1 MSNQVTQSKKPESI
15 KSITDNALSTITKYM
30 NDGVLHLPSTY
41 SVENAMKSAYLTL
54 LQTTDS
60 SNKPVLE
67 TCTKESIY
75 QALLDMAVQ
84 GLTPAK
90 NQCYFIPYKNKLTLS
105 RSYLG
110 TIAVTKATVP
120 EIKDVKGYAIYEKDI
135 FETEFDYNTGC
146 IKIKKFERSFEN
158 IDTSKIKG
166 AFALIIGEKGVLHT
180 EVMNMAQ
187 IRNSWA
193 MGATKGNSKAH
204 TQFTDQM
211 AIRTVINRACKFY
224 INTSD
229 DMNLLFS
236 DSYSNSDEEKTDKR
250 QAEIIDSAVEEEIS
264 NNANNEVI
272 DADFEEVEETPTE
285 TKPTT
290 NKEEKPTQEKP
301 ADGQMMFDGFE
312 EVEDPVVPF

>member
-1 MSNQVTQSKKPESI
+1 
-15 KSITDNALSTITKYM
+15 
-30 NDGVLHLPSTY
+30 
-41 SVENAMKSAYLTL
+41 
-54 LQTTDS
+54 
-60 SNKPVLE
+60 
-67 TCTKESIY
+67 
-75 QALLDMAVQ
+75 
-84 GLTPAK
+84 
-90 NQCYFIPYKNKLTLS
+90 
-105 RSYLG
+105 
-110 TIAVTKATVP
+110 
-120 EIKDVKGYAIYEKDI
+120 
-135 FETEFDYNTGC
+135 
-146 IKIKKFERSFEN
+146 
-158 IDTSKIKG
+158 
-166 AFALIIGEKGVLHT
+166 
-180 EVMNMAQ
+180 MAQ

-250 QAEIIDSAVEEEIS
+250 QAEIIDSAVEEEINS
-264 NNANNEVI
+264 NANNEVI
-272 DADFEEVEETPTE
+272 DADFEEMEETPTE

-290 NKEEKPTQEKP
+290 NKEEKPTQDKP